1 MESKYR
7 NSIGGP
13 FRTMLGASRNRLLW
27 SSSINVIATNI
38 FAIYYSLSLGP
49 DRRSYLAT
57 VFAVSLILHTF
68 MMYGPGLSF
77 RRSQVNSEESVQSFT
92 LLLLGSILSIPIFF
106 MILFAYSI
114 YKQPLPSSLY
124 IAAALY
130 YLGSICMFVTTELL
144 FHHMRYQ
151 NLYFSDTIS
160 ALALPVIFSILYF
173 YSHLSLIVCVLLSFL
188 ISFMIVV
195 SQNLRFN
202 HKWALEL
209 GVAKHFLLN
218 TSKALKSIQNRLFF
232 RITIFNSLLERG
244 DKVILAF
251 LADSSLFAKF
261 TFNIAPLLVIRF
273 LPQLFTKLAIAKR
286 SLNEQTRVFFTFFFS
301 LYLAFSATLCLLIGW
316 VMQSVQDGTW
326 FIGFAPLIAF
336 AIYESLRVTYS
347 FRLAGD
353 ISGSRTRAHDQIS
366 KFGLILFPLI
376 YFMSLIFFPNSITS
390 FYLISSVCLLLV
402 FVWKR
407 SLEKTRI

>member
-1 MESKYR
+1 
-7 NSIGGP
+7 
-13 FRTMLGASRNRLLW
+13 
-27 SSSINVIATNI
+27 
-38 FAIYYSLSLGP
+38 
-49 DRRSYLAT
+49 
-57 VFAVSLILHTF
+57 
-68 MMYGPGLSF
+68 MYGPGLSF

-92 LLLLGSILSIPIFF
+92 LLLLGSILSIPLFF

-144 FHHMRYQ
+144 FHHKRYQ

-209 GVAKHFLLN
+209 GIAKHFVSN

-286 SLNEQTRVFFTFFFS
+286 SLNEQM
-301 LYLAFSATLCLLIGW
+301 TLCLLIGW
-316 VMQSVQDGTW
+316 IMQSVQDGTW

-347 FRLAGD
+347 LRLAGD

-376 YFMSLIFFPNSITS
+376 YFISLIFFPNSITS
-390 FYLISSVCLLLV
+390 FYSISSVCLLLV

-407 SLEKTRI
+407 SLEKTGI